1 MADKIISFSLTIPT
15 DNGFIG
21 RSCGNPNCGKYFKIK
36 ADTSQERMF
45 CPYCGLQFSKDE
57 LITRAQEA
65 HFRAAA
71 EEQVKEVYLGEI
83 DKMFADLARKT
94 RGNKAFQVKH
104 RPQRYKAKPIYPH
117 YQEHPVD
124 SELSCGHCQTSFQ
137 VFGIFGYC
145 PGCRSENLRIYDAN
159 FEIIKREIESS
170 TNKQR
175 ALRHAYS
182 DLVST
187 FEQVTAA
194 RAKAITQE
202 QTNFQDLYETRKFF
216 KKQTNKD
223 IFARIK
229 EAKIRQ
235 LQRVFLKRH
244 VYEHNNG
251 IISDRFVQKMPEDK
265 QLLGQK
271 AGLSLEE
278 LEAAA
283 VTLKQVLDNVVSA
296 TTRTF

>member
-1 MADKIISFSLTIPT
+1 MADKIISFSLTVPT

-21 RSCGNPNCGKYFKIK
+21 RSCGNPGCGKYFKIK
-36 ADTSQERMF
+36 VDTAQERMF
-45 CPYCGLQFSKDE
+45 CPYCGFQFSRDE
-57 LITRAQEA
+57 LMTREQEA

-71 EEQVKEVYLGEI
+71 EEQVKELFLGEM
-83 DKMFADLARKT
+83 DKMFADLARKN
-94 RGNKAFQVKH
+94 RGNKFLRIEHK
-104 RPQRYKAKPIYPH
+104 PQRYKARPITPH

-124 SELSCGHCQTSFQ
+124 SELTCGRCHFTFQ

-159 FEIIKREIESS
+159 FAIIKREIASS
-170 TNKQR
+170 NNKQR
-175 ALRHAYS
+175 ALRHAYG

-194 RAKAITQE
+194 RARAITQE
-202 QTNFQDLYETRKFF
+202 RTRFQDLYETRKFF
-216 KKQTNKD
+216 KEQTNRD
-223 IFARIK
+223 IFAQIEEVR
-229 EAKIRQ
+229 IRQ

-251 IISDRFVQKMPEDK
+251 IISERFVQKMPEDK
-265 QLLGQK
+265 PLLGQK
-271 AGLSLEE
+271 AVLSLEE
-278 LEAAA
+278 LEEAA

-296 TTRTF
+296 TTHRF